1 MRKAQMGEGRKII
14 AGLTALALFLA
25 LAVAPLF
32 LAVTRAP
39 MQLAVEADH
48 AAWHAEAGEHRTA
61 TDHDH
66 HGATDHD
73 PSITVLQT
81 VGEDRH
87 PPRLTDRWTARAN
100 QRSGIIRDGPRRPPR
115 LT

>member
-1 MRKAQMGEGRKII
+1 MGEGRKII

-39 MQLAVEADH
+39 VQLAVQADH
-48 AAWHAEAGEHRTA
+48 VAWHVEAGEHRI
-61 TDHDH
+61 
-66 HGATDHD
+66 ATDHD
-73 PSITVLQT
+73 PSITVLQP

-87 PPRLTDRWTARAN
+87 PPRLTDRWTAQAS
-100 QRSGIIRDGPRRPPR
+100 QLSGIIRDGPRRPPR

>member
-32 LAVTRAP
+32 LAV
-39 MQLAVEADH
+39 EADH
-48 AAWHAEAGEHRTA
+48 AAWHAEAGEHRIA

-66 HGATDHD
+66 HGATDYD

-87 PPRLTDRWTARAN
+87 PPRLTDRWTAQAN
-100 QRSGIIRDGPRRPPR
+100 QLSGIIRDGPRRPPR